1 MEVVYYTLVAII
13 LYVAADRILNRIEV
27 AAGKRYKYR
36 SLIFFGIL
44 MILALTSFALIR
56 LYTGNP

>member
-1 MEVVYYTLVAII
+1 LEAVYYTIVAII

-44 MILALTSFALIR
+44 MLLALTSFALIR

>member
-1 MEVVYYTLVAII
+1 MEAVYYTVVAVI

-36 SLIFFGIL
+36 SLIFFGL
-44 MILALTSFALIR
+44 LSEMLKIR
-56 LYTGNP
+56 